1 MGKQTS
7 RQAARRAALSVQA
20 HRRRAR
26 AERDRQVEGLA
37 VQVLTAL
44 GERDTAVAEAEQRAG
59 EALLAMTAGE
69 GLSLRDA
76 VKWCGETLSVRDAT
90 RLRRL
95 AVPKGAATQE
105 QPPEQATGG

>member
-20 HRRRAR
+20 QRRRAR
-26 AERDRQVEGLA
+26 AERDRRLEGLA
-37 VQVLTAL
+37 VQVLTAV
-44 GERDTAVAEAEQRAG
+44 GERDAAVAETEQRAG

-95 AVPKGAATQE
+95 AVPEGTAAQE
-105 QPPEQATGG
+105 QPQERAIGG